1 MIRCL
6 RITVQ
11 CFFAVYK
18 SGNFPRKRRIIL
30 TNKNGMR
37 AKIPEPEHI
46 NVTIRIE
53 DYRAREAAAQQN
65 SSRISRFKRREGMKE
80 QEFDKR
86 HCFFL

>member
-1 MIRCL
+1 
-6 RITVQ
+6 
-11 CFFAVYK
+11 
-18 SGNFPRKRRIIL
+18 
-30 TNKNGMR
+30 MR